1 MRRSPETTLDNSY
14 FTLVAADFH
23 NRMEDVGDVPYTV
36 VGGLG
41 LHAVTHAEKIDWDDH
56 VVRIGNIY
64 LPRRR
69 ESNGT
74 VRDLDTLVHTTGTVA
89 AYRDEMKDALG
100 GLLVPS
106 VFGLKPYGTPLM
118 NTLKGL
124 SHFTGDRYLKEGKG
138 GEKELYWRLAG
149 SETKI
154 PLESLDPWRV
164 EQDGQTVCTIPGPVA
179 QLGAYYN
186 RSITGVRK
194 KDERKLTGLE
204 NVVMPNGKIS
214 DIPKEYREQYFAFLE
229 QAEKVKQ
236 ARQRLGLTALK
247 ARLLERLEE
256 EEWAVKL
263 AQGEHDGLFRPFT
276 GKQ

>member
-23 NRMEDVGDVPYTV
+23 NRMEDVGDARYTV
-36 VGGLG
+36 VGGIG

-106 VFGLKPYGTPLM
+106 VFGLRPYGTPLM

-124 SHFTGDRYLKEGKG
+124 SHFTGDRYLKEGNG

-179 QLGAYYN
+179 QLGAYMN
-186 RSITGVRK
+186 RSITGMRK
-194 KDERKLTGLE
+194 KDERKLTGLI
-204 NVVMPNGKIS
+204 NVVMPNSKIS
-214 DIPKEYREQYFAFLE
+214 DIPKEYREQFFAFLE
-229 QAEKVKQ
+229 QAEKVKRAQ
-236 ARQRLGLTALK
+236 TWFNCTQSAP
-247 ARLLERLEE
+247 LE
-256 EEWAVKL
+256 VS
-263 AQGEHDGLFRPFT
+263 
-276 GKQ
+276 

>member
-1 MRRSPETTLDNSY
+1 
-14 FTLVAADFH
+14 
-23 NRMEDVGDVPYTV
+23 MEDVGDAPYTV

-41 LHAVTHAEKIDWDDH
+41 LHAVTHAEEIDWDDR
-56 VVRIGNIY
+56 VVRVGNIY

-69 ESNGT
+69 ENNGT
-74 VRDLDTLVHTTGTVA
+74 VRDLDTLVHTTDTVA

-106 VFGLKPYGTPLM
+106 VFGLRPYGTPLM

-124 SHFTGDRYLKEGKG
+124 SHFTGDRYLKEDEG

-164 EQDGQTVCTIPGPVA
+164 EQDGETVCTIPGPVA
-179 QLGAYYN
+179 QLGAYMN
-186 RSITGVRK
+186 RSITGERP
-194 KDERKLTGLE
+194 KDEVKVQELNNT
-204 NVVMPNGKIS
+204 VMPHGKDS
-214 DIPKEYREQYFAFLE
+214 DIPKEYREQYFAFVE
-229 QAEKVKQ
+229 QAEKLRQ
-236 ARQRLGLTALK
+236 ARERLGWIGLK
-247 ARLLERLEE
+247 ASVLSLLEKHPTMVE
-256 EEWAVKL
+256 L
-263 AQGEHDGLFRPFT
+263 AQGKLDGVLSFST

>member
-1 MRRSPETTLDNSY
+1 
-14 FTLVAADFH
+14 
-23 NRMEDVGDVPYTV
+23 MEDVGDAPYTV

-106 VFGLKPYGTPLM
+106 VFGLRPYGTPLM

-124 SHFTGDRYLKEGKG
+124 SHFTGDRYLKEGNG

-179 QLGAYYN
+179 QLGAYMN
-186 RSITGVRK
+186 RSITGMRK
-194 KDERKLTGLE
+194 KDERKLTGLI
-204 NVVMPNGKIS
+204 NVVMPNSKIS
-214 DIPKEYREQYFAFLE
+214 DIPKEYREQFFAFLE
-229 QAEKVKQ
+229 QAEKVKR
-236 ARQRLGLTALK
+236 ARKLGLTALK
-247 ARLLERLEE
+247 ARLLKCLEE

-263 AQGEHDGLFRPFT
+263 AQGEHDGLFRLFT